1 MSQDL
6 KQITQ
11 FATVAQGV
19 YAFFTSPEATL
30 AALTQAGRADFTDI
44 EGLRFL
50 GAPAGPNSP
59 LSEGFEIRDHQS
71 NDSSGFSATVFYD
84 RASNKYVLGIR
95 GSEESIDYVEDV
107 SRIGF
112 QGFAGDQLVSL
123 YRYYRKLT
131 TPAGQRVQYS
141 DSEVS
146 MLKSIQLGIGI
157 NLPASIFNAGKTAT
171 LRGLLD
177 QDSGILPTSGSGLSV
192 LPPGAPLIVAGHS
205 LGGHLALLFGRFFP
219 EVTE

>member
-131 TPAGQRVQYS
+131 TPAGQSVQSS

-146 MLKSIQLGIGI
+146 MLQAARLGIGTGV
-157 NLPASIFNAGKTAT
+157 ASLVFNASRTAS
-171 LRGLLD
+171 LRSQLALEVGF
-177 QDSGILPTSGSGLSV
+177 PVNVGSGPSV
-192 LPPGAPLIVAGHS
+192 LP
-205 LGGHLALLFGRFFP
+205 
-219 EVTE
+219 